1 MGKTNNVYILKAR
14 RKRRIKRGIVLTVI
28 IAGVLALFVT
38 KSDFFLIKN
47 VNIKGNSIIKTEAI
61 LKDADSFKGEN
72 LLFIKENNVIS
83 KIKSNPYIDNV
94 TIKRSLPKTLEI
106 DVTEKNVAYYFKGKE
121 SFDILSSDLILLE
134 KSNKIDDKNL
144 IEITGLKKD
153 DLKIGEYVASGDSFT
168 ILKTT
173 LDELYK
179 IQKSNKSK
187 FKVTKVDVSSLTN
200 MKVYFGDVMVKIGDG
215 EDLVK
220 KINTAIA
227 ILEDKSVNLK
237 KGYIDVSFHG
247 SPVIK
252 KEKDKEKE
260 N

>member
-14 RKRRIKRGIVLTVI
+14 RKRHIKRGIILTVI

-61 LKDADSFKGEN
+61 IKDADSFKGEN

-121 SFDILSSDLILLE
+121 NFDILSSDLILLE

-153 DLKIGEYVASGDSFT
+153 DLNIGDYISSGDSFT
-168 ILKTT
+168 I
-173 LDELYK
+173 
-179 IQKSNKSK
+179 
-187 FKVTKVDVSSLTN
+187 
-200 MKVYFGDVMVKIGDG
+200 
-215 EDLVK
+215 
-220 KINTAIA
+220 
-227 ILEDKSVNLK
+227 
-237 KGYIDVSFHG
+237 
-247 SPVIK
+247 
-252 KEKDKEKE
+252 
-260 N
+260 